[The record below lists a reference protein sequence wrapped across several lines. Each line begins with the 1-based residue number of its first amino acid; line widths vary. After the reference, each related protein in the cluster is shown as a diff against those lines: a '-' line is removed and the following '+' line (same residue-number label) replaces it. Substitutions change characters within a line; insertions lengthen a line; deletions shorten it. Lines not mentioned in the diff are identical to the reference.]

1 MKQVINIIIVM
12 TMIYSNN
19 GFGQEGKLVTSLTID
34 HLIHLPTSIAEEATS
49 KTYPLILALHGHGSN
64 ETDLISLSTH
74 LQDNL
79 FWVSGRGPHTIGKN
93 SYDWYEVTQMGTPDP
108 EKIAIALSTL
118 NTFIEELIATY
129 PIDTNKIFLLGFSQG
144 SMISMSYIMAYPNRI
159 AGVIA
164 QSGYIP
170 PNIGV
175 KIDST
180 GINKKQIII
189 THGIE
194 DPNMPITWGRKTRD
208 TLLDLGAVVEYK
220 EFHMGHSI
228 SNESLQAIK
237 NWLEKLL

>member
-1 MKQVINIIIVM
+1 MSFTNISSSQTDMLI
-12 TMIYSNN
+12 TDLS
-19 GFGQEGKLVTSLTID
+19 ID
-34 HLIHLPTSIAEEATS
+34 HLV
-49 KTYPLILALHGHGSN
+49 KTPSSYNSDDTEKQYALILALHGHGSN
-64 ETDLISLSTH
+64 ETDLIDLSTH

-79 FWVSGRGPHTIGKN
+79 FWVSGRGPYTIGKN
-93 SYDWYEVTQMGTPDP
+93 SFDWYEVTQMGSPDP
-108 EKIAIALSTL
+108 EKIASALKTL
-118 NTFIEELIATY
+118 STFIEELIVTY
-129 PIDTNKIFLLGFSQG
+129 PIDPNKIFLLGFSQG

-175 KIDST
+175 KIDYS
-180 GINKKQIII
+180 GINKKPIII

-194 DPNMPITWGRKTRD
+194 DPNMPVTWGRKNRD
-208 TLLDLGAVVEYK
+208 MLISLGAKVEYK